1 MLNTK
6 INFIIYSII
15 LAFGAAVFVSGYI
28 DYRFHPPLLN
38 NIPARVKN
46 SELANEVFNKE
57 LVVEKNIFS
66 LQTGQKLAQAGSS
79 SANAGSSSANAGSES
94 TSAQSSSTNNSETP
108 TKPAEKFEGEL
119 LGVLA
124 GDGTY
129 LAIVKFKGDVLIL
142 RKGVPQKGLELMD
155 VFPDSV
161 NLKYKGNIYSL
172 AFPQQNIPGMNGAV
186 ADKDTGQK
194 KAGKNDLHYTISKQY
209 LTNQLQDMNSI
220 LRTVFISPH
229 YDNGNFIGYRISRL
243 ADSSPLTK
251 VGIKKGDILVQINGQ
266 TLDSPNK
273 MLELFSKI
281 DDLTAATIDILR
293 NGQKKTLFIEVK
305 S

>member
-6 INFIIYSII
+6 INFIVCSII

-28 DYRFHPPLLN
+28 DYRFHPPLLD
-38 NIPARVKN
+38 NIPDRIKN
-46 SELANEVFNKE
+46 SELADEVFNRE
-57 LVVEKNIFS
+57 IVVENNIFS
-66 LQTGQKLAQAGSS
+66 LQTGLAPENTASK
-79 SANAGSSSANAGSES
+79 NASV
-94 TSAQSSSTNNSETP
+94 QSPNTNKAETP
-108 TKPAEKFEGEL
+108 TKSAEEFEGEL
-119 LGVLA
+119 LGLLA

-129 LAIVKFKGDVLIL
+129 LAIVKFEGDVLIL

-161 NLKYKGNIYSL
+161 NLKYKGDIYSL
-172 AFPQQNIPGMNGAV
+172 AFPQQNIPGLNGEA
-186 ADKDTGQK
+186 ADKVAGQK
-194 KAGKNDLHYTISKQY
+194 KGGKNDLHYTISKRY

-293 NGQKKTLFIEVK
+293 NGQKKTLFIEVE

>member
-6 INFIIYSII
+6 INFIICSII
-15 LAFGAAVFVSGYI
+15 LAFGTAVFFSGYI

-38 NIPARVKN
+38 NIPDRIKN
-46 SELANEVFNKE
+46 SELADEVFNRE

-66 LQTGQKLAQAGSS
+66 LKTGLSPENTSS
-79 SANAGSSSANAGSES
+79 ENTS
-94 TSAQSSSTNNSETP
+94 TQSSKTNEAKTA
-108 TKPAEKFEGEL
+108 TKSAEEFEGEL
-119 LGVLA
+119 LGLLA

-161 NLKYKGNIYSL
+161 NLKYKGDIYSL
-172 AFPQQNIPGMNGAV
+172 AFPQQNIPGLNKA
-186 ADKDTGQK
+186 AANQNTGQK
-194 KAGKNDLHYTISKQY
+194 KSGENDLRYTISKQY

-229 YDNGNFIGYRISRL
+229 YNNGNFVGYRISRL
-243 ADSSPLTK
+243 ADSSPLKK

-281 DDLTAATIDILR
+281 DDLTAATIDIIR
-293 NGQKKTLFIEVK
+293 NGQKKTLFVK
-305 S
+305 VES

>member
-6 INFIIYSII
+6 INFIICSII

-28 DYRFHPPLLN
+28 DYKFHPPLLN

-46 SELANEVFNKE
+46 SELADEVFNRE

-66 LQTGQKLAQAGSS
+66 LQTGLSQKNTTSK
-79 SANAGSSSANAGSES
+79 N
-94 TSAQSSSTNNSETP
+94 TSAQSPSTNKAETP

-161 NLKYKGNIYSL
+161 NLKYKGDIYSL
-172 AFPQQNIPGMNGAV
+172 AFPQQNIPGLNGAV

-194 KAGKNDLHYTISKQY
+194 KAGKNDMHYTISKQY
-209 LTNQLQDMNSI
+209 LTNKLQDMNSI

-293 NGQKKTLFIEVK
+293 NGEKKTLFIEVE

>member
-6 INFIIYSII
+6 INFIVCSII

-38 NIPARVKN
+38 SIPNRIKN
-46 SELANEVFNKE
+46 SELADEVFNRE

-66 LQTGQKLAQAGSS
+66 LQTGLSQKNTASKNTAAQ
-79 SANAGSSSANAGSES
+79 S
-94 TSAQSSSTNNSETP
+94 TSTNKAETP
-108 TKPAEKFEGEL
+108 TKPAEEFEGEL
-119 LGVLA
+119 LGLLA

-142 RKGVPQKGLELMD
+142 RKGVPLKGLELMD

-161 NLKYKGNIYSL
+161 NLKHKGDIYSL
-172 AFPQQNIPGMNGAV
+172 AFPQQNIPGLNGAV
-186 ADKDTGQK
+186 ADKDTGRK
-194 KAGKNDLHYTISKQY
+194 GDGENDLHYTISKQY

-293 NGQKKTLFIEVK
+293 NGQKKTLFIEVE

>member
-6 INFIIYSII
+6 INFIICSII
-15 LAFGAAVFVSGYI
+15 LAFGASIFVSGYM
-28 DYRFHPPLLN
+28 DYKFHPPLLE
-38 NIPARVKN
+38 NIPVNANN
-46 SELANEVFNKE
+46 SGLDKEVFNRE
-57 LVVEKNIFS
+57 MVVEKNIFN
-66 LQTGQKLAQAGSS
+66 LQTGREFASSTSNTSQTGSLNSGSQSAGQ
-79 SANAGSSSANAGSES
+79 NAGES
-94 TSAQSSSTNNSETP
+94 P
-108 TKPAEKFEGEL
+108 TKTAEEFEGEL

-124 GDGTY
+124 GDEVY
-129 LAIVKFKGDVLIL
+129 LAMIKLKNDILIL
-142 RKGVPQKGLELMD
+142 RKNVPKNGLELLE

-161 NLKYKGNIYSL
+161 NVKYKGDIYSL
-172 AFPQQNIPGMNGAV
+172 TFPEENIPGINGAV
-186 ADKDTGQK
+186 AESESDQKNSNKDG
-194 KAGKNDLHYTISKQY
+194 LHYTISKQY
-209 LTNQLQDMNSI
+209 LRNQMQDMNSL

-229 YDNGNFIGYRISRL
+229 YEDGNFIGYRISRL
-243 ADSSPLTK
+243 ANSSPLTK

-293 NGQKKTLFIEVK
+293 DGEKKTLFVEVE

>member
-6 INFIIYSII
+6 FNFIICSII
-15 LAFGAAVFVSGYI
+15 LAFGTAVFISGYI

-38 NIPARVKN
+38 NIPDRIKS
-46 SELANEVFNKE
+46 SELADEVFNRD

-66 LQTGQKLAQAGSS
+66 LQTGQKLAQPGSS
-79 SANAGSSSANAGSES
+79 SNNAGSES
-94 TSAQSSSTNNSETP
+94 ASVQSSNTNEVSSSTKS
-108 TKPAEKFEGEL
+108 AEEFEGEL
-119 LGVLA
+119 LGLLA
-124 GDGTY
+124 GDNTY

-142 RKGVPQKGLELMD
+142 RKGAPQKGLELID
-155 VFPDSV
+155 VYPDSI
-161 NLKYKGNIYSL
+161 NLKYEGDIYSL
-172 AFPQQNIPGMNGAV
+172 AFPQQNIPGMNGVV
-186 ADKDTGQK
+186 ANEDAGQK
-194 KAGKNDLHYTISKQY
+194 KAGDSDLRYTISKQY

-229 YDNGNFIGYRISRL
+229 YDNGNFVGYRISRL

-293 NGQKKTLFIEVK
+293 NGEKKTLFIEVE

>member
-6 INFIIYSII
+6 INFIVCSII

-28 DYRFHPPLLN
+28 DYRFHPPLLDN
-38 NIPARVKN
+38 VPDSIKN
-46 SELANEVFNKE
+46 SELADEVFNRE

-66 LQTGQKLAQAGSS
+66 LQTGLATENTASK
-79 SANAGSSSANAGSES
+79 NAPAQS
-94 TSAQSSSTNNSETP
+94 TSTNKAETS
-108 TKPAEKFEGEL
+108 TKPAEEFEGEL

-161 NLKYKGNIYSL
+161 NLKYKGDIYSL
-172 AFPQQNIPGMNGAV
+172 TFPQQNIPGLNGAV
-186 ADKDTGQK
+186 ADKDTGQR
-194 KAGKNDLHYTISKQY
+194 KAGESDLHYTISKQY

-293 NGQKKTLFIEVK
+293 NGQKKTLFIEVE